1 MKNYAKAVLYAYPL
15 LETVEKDYE
24 EHIRN
29 KAILSYKSEAPAEAI
44 AQYIIGEIAEKQK
57 LVWLKSL
64 TERVLNTL
72 SDVERTWIAV
82 RYFKKTKKF
91 KNPLPPSREEANKE
105 PISQRTYFRMQS
117 RLGNKVG
124 EKIAAAGL
132 TGEVFEKE
140 FSKMKF
146 FEGIL
151 RFLAAKKDRGIS
163 ENEKRWLRR

>member
-29 KAILSYKSEAPAEAI
+29 KAILSYKSEAPAETI

-91 KNPLPPSREEANKE
+91 KNPLPTLREEQNKE
-105 PISQRTYFRMQS
+105 SISERTYFRMQS